1 MAHPREVSPGLSSSD
16 AAGVNRFRD
25 HLGSMLAMTARG
37 VRPLGVI
44 AATLLGCQAL
54 AASTAPQSAVLALL
68 PDQVSGARSS
78 FLKGFALG
86 QASARDCG
94 VSPVRVNWRSLGA
107 DQDLVIRPGSQ
118 TALLMMMTPF
128 AWPVGFSE
136 GSGKERTRAAS
147 ERASA
152 GAGPHRGGS

>member
-1 MAHPREVSPGLSSSD
+1 MAHPREVSPGLSSSN

-44 AATLLGCQAL
+44 A
-54 AASTAPQSAVLALL
+54 
-68 PDQVSGARSS
+68 DEVSGARST

-86 QASARDCG
+86 QASTRDCG

-118 TALLMMMTPF
+118 TALLMMMTP
-128 AWPVGFSE
+128 ARMV
-136 GSGKERTRAAS
+136 SGQNVTITKQMDARS
-147 ERASA
+147 
-152 GAGPHRGGS
+152 